1 LFAGVAFS
9 QNISEELQQKMD
21 RSSKEFLP
29 VIVVLKN
36 DFNVDQIISSFN
48 LRGNEGDIRD
58 QVCQIL
64 KSQAESA
71 HAWLKAYGNERTSQ
85 VKDVKS
91 FWITNMVALKA
102 TSAAIEEIANN
113 SEVEMIFLDE
123 EKMFLDFKEGTPM
136 RDAWGLKKIGSDKVN
151 QTYRGK
157 GVLVAVIDT
166 GVNYNHNDLSGR
178 VIKGKD
184 CYNNDMDPADDHGHG
199 SHCAGTVAGTTF
211 GVAPEATV
219 LAIKVLGGS
228 GGGSWENVAD
238 GVQYTV
244 EYVGEN
250 GKRVDIA
257 SMSLGGRAPIQP
269 VLRRAFDNAVG
280 MGVRFAIAAGNSGPW
295 ARTIGTP
302 GDQKDITSVGA
313 TDINDSIANFSSR
326 GPVVAYGEPYVKP
339 DVSGPGV
346 NITSCWIGGN
356 DATRTISG
364 TSMATPHVAGLMALM
379 LEAKP
384 GLKADPMKGILENTS
399 IDLGETGK
407 DNSFG
412 SGRIQAEKAVEV
424 AATGRMELEVDIEF
438 PISAD
443 GSINHSVTKSNP
455 LWEMNVSVD
464 MCVLEPVGD
473 FNATFTISNK
483 AGKPQQKGEIKN
495 AKTGQFQ
502 HVGKFTIYD
511 GEITVELKGKYTGSA
526 NVTKGKARIKA
537 KVE

>member
-1 LFAGVAFS
+1 
-9 QNISEELQQKMD
+9 
-21 RSSKEFLP
+21 
-29 VIVVLKN
+29 
-36 DFNVDQIISSFN
+36 
-48 LRGNEGDIRD
+48 
-58 QVCQIL
+58 
-64 KSQAESA
+64 
-71 HAWLKAYGNERTSQ
+71 
-85 VKDVKS
+85 
-91 FWITNMVALKA
+91 
-102 TSAAIEEIANN
+102 
-113 SEVEMIFLDE
+113 
-123 EKMFLDFKEGTPM
+123 
-136 RDAWGLKKIGSDKVN
+136 
-151 QTYRGK
+151 
-157 GVLVAVIDT
+157 
-166 GVNYNHNDLSGR
+166 
-178 VIKGKD
+178 
-184 CYNNDMDPADDHGHG
+184 
-199 SHCAGTVAGTTF
+199 
-211 GVAPEATV
+211 
-219 LAIKVLGGS
+219 
-228 GGGSWENVAD
+228 
-238 GVQYTV
+238 
-244 EYVGEN
+244 
-250 GKRVDIA
+250 VDIA

-313 TDINDSIANFSSR
+313 TDISDSIANFSSR

-412 SGRIQAEKAVEV
+412 SGRIQAEKAVE
-424 AATGRMELEVDIEF
+424 AAVTGRMELEVDIEF

-464 MCVLEPVGD
+464 MCVLEPAGD
-473 FNATFTISNK
+473 FSATFTISNK
-483 AGKPQQKGEIKN
+483 VGKPQQKGEIKN